1 MLGYGLNL
9 CYALLL
15 AILSPYFLY
24 VSIRKKKYRRGWGE
38 KFLGRCPIRS
48 GTNPCI
54 WFHAVSVGEVQ
65 LLAPLLQKL
74 AREQPQ
80 ITCVISTTTQTG
92 RALAEKNHS
101 EYLVFYCPLDFTWA
115 VRQTLQRIRPS
126 LLVLSELELWPNLI
140 LSANHRG
147 VATAVINGRLS
158 QKSFRGYRW
167 LRPLVQH
174 MLCSLRLIAVQS
186 EEYADRF
193 RALGAPKE
201 KLRVTGSVK
210 FDGAQTDRNNP
221 KSAALTALA
230 GIREDETVF
239 LAGSTQHPEEVLAI
253 ETFLKLQDEY
263 PALRLI
269 LVPRHPERFDEVAS
283 LLSAKGV
290 AWQRRSELDRCGPA
304 AASPILLVDTVG
316 ELGHWWGRAD
326 IGFVGGSLTSR
337 GGQNMIEPAAYGV
350 AICFGPH
357 TENFRD
363 AVNAL
368 RAQDAAQV
376 VESGEQLTTFIRHC
390 LADPDYRESLGNRAA
405 ALVASSRGAT
415 GQTVDY
421 LLESLHRPA
430 GESSKS
436 IAA

>member
-101 EYLVFYCPLDFTWA
+101 EHLVFYCPLDFTWA

-158 QKSFRGYRW
+158 KKSFRGYHW

-201 KLRVTGSVK
+201 KVRVTGSVK

-263 PALRLI
+263 PAL
-269 LVPRHPERFDEVAS
+269 
-283 LLSAKGV
+283 
-290 AWQRRSELDRCGPA
+290 
-304 AASPILLVDTVG
+304 
-316 ELGHWWGRAD
+316 
-326 IGFVGGSLTSR
+326 
-337 GGQNMIEPAAYGV
+337 
-350 AICFGPH
+350 
-357 TENFRD
+357 
-363 AVNAL
+363 
-368 RAQDAAQV
+368 
-376 VESGEQLTTFIRHC
+376 
-390 LADPDYRESLGNRAA
+390 
-405 ALVASSRGAT
+405 
-415 GQTVDY
+415 
-421 LLESLHRPA
+421 
-430 GESSKS
+430 
-436 IAA
+436 